1 MGRRPW
7 LPWPWQCGRLAAWF
21 LLGRGSVGISGK
33 SIVNVSRQER
43 LSWGATGE
51 HASCCIGFAPGR
63 GATIVPANCSRHH
76 IGSYCFLCL
85 AGHFLLSFLCWT
97 LAVKDSRML
106 GIHDATTPS
115 PQGHVHAIMQ
125 KKTLLTLFGVFLFIF
140 SQAAHAAIVRTRV
153 VPLPGVH
160 VTQTARRNAPNTNS
174 VWRVEPQ
181 LRRRWSTSK
190 QVTADSHSPFLSG
203 GTVC

>member
-1 MGRRPW
+1 MQAAASGLLQAGVQPLC
-7 LPWPWQCGRLAAWF
+7 LPTAQDITLDPIVFCAWQ
-21 LLGRGSVGISGK
+21 GIS
-33 SIVNVSRQER
+33 
-43 LSWGATGE
+43 
-51 HASCCIGFAPGR
+51 F
-63 GATIVPANCSRHH
+63 
-76 IGSYCFLCL
+76 
-85 AGHFLLSFLCWT
+85 FLCWT

-140 SQAAHAAIVRTRV
+140 SQAAHAAIVQTRV